1 MAGLSIT
8 LSPVQN
14 ARSKKVSRG
23 AMTASKSSRRP
34 AAVIAVFG
42 VMAAIPP
49 TPSDAQAPPLGT
61 TANFAVL
68 GGSTVTNTGPT
79 VLGGVP
85 AQPGSLGVSPGS
97 AITGF
102 FAVDGGPGILTGPGA
117 SIHQNDAVAVQAQ
130 VDLTTAYNNLAGR
143 TPTANLTGRNL
154 GGLTLVPGVYN
165 FSTVA
170 QLTGNLTLNGLGN
183 PSSIFIF
190 NIGSTLTT
198 ASASS
203 IRLINAAQGGNVFWR
218 VGSSATLGTD
228 TDFAGDILAL
238 ASITLTT
245 DADITCGAAW
255 ARNGAVTLDTNT
267 ITTCALISGN
277 GGVVI
282 GPTGVPLFSSLLPS
296 SATNN
301 QRAVADALDAFVA
314 GGGELS
320 LTLLNLLNLSPSALA
335 SALTQLSGETGT
347 GAAQAGTQAM
357 NSFLSLLMNPFSA
370 PNRPFADSGSNNGP
384 ALVVKGYAPEK
395 PAPTRAAFAAFD
407 RVSEPRRWGVWAAGY
422 GGQTNV
428 SGEAFPTGSH
438 DRSAS
443 SFGYATGLDYR
454 LGLDVVTG
462 FALAGG
468 GTRFSLSDGLGGG
481 HSDMFQAAVYGAT
494 RINAAYLSGAL
505 AYAWHRVSTSRY
517 VTLAGSDNLNA
528 DFSATNFGG
537 RVEGGYRFAIPDLSG
552 LQEYGFTPYAAGQ
565 VQTYQTPSYSEV
577 AASGSSIFALDYDAR
592 KITTIRSEL
601 GARFDWSAPINPNSI
616 LTLRGR
622 AAWAHDNWSEPST
635 TVMFQ
640 SMPGPQFTVYGAFPA
655 SDLLLASAG
664 AEVRYGNGIS
674 FAMSFEGEF
683 AEQSQNYGGTGRLR
697 YVW

>member
-1 MAGLSIT
+1 MF
-8 LSPVQN
+8 
-14 ARSKKVSRG
+14 
-23 AMTASKSSRRP
+23 
-34 AAVIAVFG
+34 AALG
-42 VMAAIPP
+42 VMAVVQP
-49 TPSDAQAPPLGT
+49 TPSEAQAPPLGT

-130 VDLTTAYNNLAGR
+130 IDLTSAYNNLAGR
-143 TPTANLTGRNL
+143 TPTANLTGRDL

-165 FSTVA
+165 FSTAA
-170 QLTGNLTLNGLGN
+170 QLTGSLTLNGLGN
-183 PSSIFIF
+183 PGSIFIF

-228 TDFAGDILAL
+228 TDFTGDILAL

-255 ARNGAVTLDTNT
+255 AQTGAVTLDTNT
-267 ITTCALISGN
+267 ITSCALIPGT

-282 GPTGVPLFSSLLPS
+282 GPTGVPLFTSLLPS

-301 QRAVADALDAFVA
+301 QRAVARALDAFVA

-320 LTLLNLLNLSPSALA
+320 LALLNLLNLSPSALA

-357 NSFLSLLMNPFSA
+357 NSFLSLVMNPFSG
-370 PNRPFADSGSNNGP
+370 PNRPFADNGSNNGP
-384 ALVVKGYAPEK
+384 PLVVKGYAPEK
-395 PAPTRAAFAAFD
+395 PAPTRGAFAGFD
-407 RVSEPRRWGVWAAGY
+407 RGSEPRNWGVWAAGY
-422 GGQTNV
+422 GGQTNA
-428 SGEAFPTGSH
+428 GGDAFPTGSH

-443 SFGYATGLDYR
+443 SFGYATGLDHR
-454 LGLDVVTG
+454 LGPDVVTG

-468 GTRFSLSDGLGGG
+468 GTRFSLSDGLAGG

-494 RINAAYLSGAL
+494 RFNAAYLSGAL

-517 VTLAGSDNLNA
+517 VTPAGSDSLTA
-528 DFSATNFGG
+528 DFSATNLGG
-537 RVEGGYRFAIPDLSG
+537 RVEGGYRFALPDLSG

-565 VQTYQTPSYSEV
+565 MQTYRTPSYSEA

-601 GARFDWSAPINPNSI
+601 GARFDWTAPISPNSI
-616 LTLRGR
+616 LTLRGK
-622 AAWAHDNWSEPST
+622 AAWAHDNWSEPNMT
-635 TVMFQ
+635 AMFQ

-664 AEVRYGNGIS
+664 AEVRYGNGFS
-674 FAMSFEGEF
+674 LAMSFDSEF
-683 AEQSQNYGGTGRLR
+683 AGQSQNYGGTGRLR

>member
-1 MAGLSIT
+1 MAGQGIT
-8 LSPVQN
+8 LSRALR
-14 ARSKKVSRG
+14 ARSRKDSSCVTRKRKRSRH
-23 AMTASKSSRRP
+23 ATAVV
-34 AAVIAVFG
+34 AALG
-42 VMAAIPP
+42 VMAVNSP
-49 TPSDAQAPPLGT
+49 TPIAAQAPPLGT

-68 GGSTVTNTGPT
+68 GGSAVTNTGPT

-85 AQPGSLGVSPGS
+85 SNPGSLGVSPGS

-117 SIHQNDAVAVQAQ
+117 SIYQGDAVAAQAQ
-130 VDLTTAYNNLAGR
+130 VDLTTAYNNLASR
-143 TPTANLTGRNL
+143 PSTANLSGRDL

-165 FSTVA
+165 FNTAA
-170 QLTGNLTLNGLGN
+170 QLTGSLTLNGLGN
-183 PSSIFIF
+183 PGAIFIF

-267 ITTCALISGN
+267 ITMCALIAGT
-277 GGVVI
+277 GGVVV
-282 GPTGVPLFSSLLPS
+282 GPTGVPLFVSLLPS
-296 SATNN
+296 WATNN
-301 QRAVADALDAFVA
+301 QRAVASALDSSVA

-320 LTLLNLLNLSPSALA
+320 MAVLNLLNLSPSALA
-335 SALTQLSGETGT
+335 RALTQLSGETAT

-357 NSFLSLLMNPFSA
+357 NSFLSLVMNPFSG
-370 PNRPFADSGSNNGP
+370 PNRPFAGNNAP
-384 ALVVKGYAPEK
+384 PLIVKGYAPEK

-407 RVSEPRRWGVWAAGY
+407 RASEPSNWGVWAAGY
-422 GGQTNV
+422 GGQTNA

-438 DRSAS
+438 DRTATSV
-443 SFGYATGLDYR
+443 GYASGLDYR
-454 LGLDVVTG
+454 LGPDVVTG
-462 FALAGG
+462 VALAGG
-468 GTRFSLSDGLGGG
+468 GTRFNLSDGLGGG
-481 HSDMFQAAVYGAT
+481 HSDMFQAAVYGAM
-494 RINAAYLSGAL
+494 RVNAGYLSGAL

-517 VTLAGSDNLNA
+517 VTVSGTDNLTA
-528 DFSATNFGG
+528 DFNASNLGG
-537 RVEGGYRFAIPDLSG
+537 RVEGGYRFAVADLSG
-552 LQEYGFTPYAAGQ
+552 FQEYGITPYAAGQ
-565 VQTYQTPSYSEV
+565 VQSYRTPSYSEA
-577 AASGSSIFALDYDAR
+577 AASGSSIYALDYDER

-601 GARFDWSAPINPNSI
+601 GARFDWSAPIDSNS
-616 LTLRGR
+616 LLMLRGR
-622 AAWAHDNWSEPST
+622 AAWAHDNWSEPNMT
-635 TVMFQ
+635 ATFQ
-640 SMPGPQFTVYGAFPA
+640 AMPGPLFTVYGALPA
-655 SDLLLASAG
+655 RDLLLASAG

-674 FAMSFEGEF
+674 FAMTFDSEF
-683 AEQSQNYGGTGRLR
+683 AEQSQNFGGTGRLR

>member
-1 MAGLSIT
+1 M
-8 LSPVQN
+8 
-14 ARSKKVSRG
+14 
-23 AMTASKSSRRP
+23 
-34 AAVIAVFG
+34 AVIS
-42 VMAAIPP
+42 P
-49 TPSDAQAPPLGT
+49 TPISAQAPPLGT

-68 GGSTVTNTGPT
+68 GGSAVTNTGPT

-117 SIHQNDAVAVQAQ
+117 SIYQGDAVAAQAQ
-130 VDLTTAYNNLAGR
+130 VDLTTAYNNLASR
-143 TPTANLTGRNL
+143 PPTANLSGRDL

-165 FSTVA
+165 FNTAA
-170 QLTGNLTLNGLGN
+170 QLTGSLTLNGLGN
-183 PSSIFIF
+183 PSAIFIF

-238 ASITLTT
+238 ANITLTT

-267 ITTCALISGN
+267 ITMCALIAGT

-282 GPTGVPLFSSLLPS
+282 GPTGVPLFLSLLPS

-301 QRAVADALDAFVA
+301 QRAVASALDSFVA

-320 LTLLNLLNLSPSALA
+320 MAVLNLLNLSPSALA
-335 SALTQLSGETGT
+335 RALTQLSGETAT

-357 NSFLSLLMNPFSA
+357 NSFLSLVMNPFSG
-370 PNRPFADSGSNNGP
+370 PNRPFAGNNAP
-384 ALVVKGYAPEK
+384 PLIVKGYAPEK

-407 RVSEPRRWGVWAAGY
+407 RASEPSAWGVWAAGY
-422 GGQTNV
+422 GGQTNA

-438 DRSAS
+438 DRTATSV
-443 SFGYATGLDYR
+443 GYASGLDYR
-454 LGLDVVTG
+454 LGPDVVTG
-462 FALAGG
+462 VALAGG
-468 GTRFSLSDGLGGG
+468 GTRFNLSDGLGGG
-481 HSDMFQAAVYGAT
+481 HSDMFQAAVYSAM
-494 RINAAYLSGAL
+494 RINAGYLSGAL

-517 VTLAGSDNLNA
+517 VTVSGTDNLTA
-528 DFSATNFGG
+528 DFNATNLGG
-537 RVEGGYRFAIPDLSG
+537 RVEGGYRFVVADLSG
-552 LQEYGFTPYAAGQ
+552 FQEYGITPYAAGQ
-565 VQTYQTPSYSEV
+565 VQSYRTPSYSEA
-577 AASGSSIFALDYDAR
+577 AASGSSIYALDYDER

-601 GARFDWSAPINPNSI
+601 GARFDWSAPIDANS
-616 LTLRGR
+616 LLMLRGR
-622 AAWAHDNWSEPST
+622 AAWAHDNWSEPNMNA
-635 TVMFQ
+635 MFQ
-640 SMPGPQFTVYGAFPA
+640 AMPGPLFTVYGALPA
-655 SDLLLASAG
+655 RDLLLATVG

-674 FAMSFEGEF
+674 FAVSFDSEF
-683 AEQSQNYGGTGRLR
+683 AEQSLNFGGTGRLR